1 MNVRSVHLIKTKGIS
16 THLKKPLK
24 KRECCPIAT
33 QNGNLVKDLLRVTY
47 VHPIQ
52 SPSITQNP
60 LSDMKKKYALYLTL
74 VSVLIFSACGKDQQG
89 ATKDAT
95 VTTTTPP
102 VDVQNK
108 DLVLTPGGWRP
119 ASKVGRVAAGEHL
132 EVSGER
138 LNKVSDATGKVIQDF
153 GAIERKAG
161 TQPDYPNNVFIPEA
175 RKVLTLA
182 SGWIAY
188 TYWSNPSSTPI
199 TSFTSTFT
207 VPPVPSTSHGQ
218 TIFLFPGLQ
227 NSSYILQPVLQWGP
241 SAAGG
246 GNYWAI
252 ANWYVDGS
260 SGTALFSSLVRVNP
274 GTVLTG
280 VMTQTGTTG
289 SNYNYVSSFT
299 GYSSINLA
307 VNNIQKLYWA
317 AESLEVYGVTVCSD
331 YPNTT
336 KTRFS
341 GITLLVGGAASS
353 LSWSVANAVTD
364 CGQHGTVVTNGS
376 PNGIVDLYY

>member
-1 MNVRSVHLIKTKGIS
+1 MKNMYLSYLMLI
-16 THLKKPLK
+16 
-24 KRECCPIAT
+24 
-33 QNGNLVKDLLRVTY
+33 
-47 VHPIQ
+47 
-52 SPSITQNP
+52 
-60 LSDMKKKYALYLTL
+60 
-74 VSVLIFSACGKDQQG
+74 SVLFFTACGKEQQKS
-89 ATKDAT
+89 TKD
-95 VTTTTPP
+95 VTPAP

-119 ASKVGRVAAGEHL
+119 ASKVGRVSTGEHIS
-132 EVSGER
+132 VNNDR
-138 LNKVSDATGKVIQDF
+138 LSRVDNATGKVTKDF
-153 GAIERKAG
+153 GIIERKSG
-161 TQPDYPNNVFIPEA
+161 NEPDYPNNVTIPEG
-175 RKVLTLA
+175 RRILPLG
-182 SGWIAY
+182 SGWITY
-188 TYWSNPSSTPI
+188 TYWTNTSSTPI
-199 TSFTSTFT
+199 TYFASTFT
-207 VPPVPSTSHGQ
+207 VPPAPATSNGQ

-260 SGTALFSSLVRVNP
+260 NGTALFSNLVRVSA
-274 GTVLTG
+274 GTVLKG
-280 VMTQTGTTG
+280 IMTQTGTTG
-289 SNYNYVSSFT
+289 SNYNYTSAFS
-299 GYSSINLA
+299 GYSSITLT

-317 AESLEVYGVTVCSD
+317 AESLEVYGVTVCSN

-336 KTRFS
+336 KTRYS
-341 GITLLVGGAASS
+341 AIELHVGTAQAP